1 MRARWLL
8 MIVVLSLLAAS
19 CGDDDV
25 NDLAT
30 DAEEEATD
38 LVTTD
43 DVDPEEPE
51 AGGAT
56 TVPTVTETEM
66 ATEAGGPASGDPIP
80 VGFAN
85 LEGGPVSL
93 PEIRVGFEQA
103 VEYVNSELGGVNG
116 RPIEIAVSCNT
127 DLTPESSVNCANR
140 MIEEDVAVVFQGVD
154 VAADA
159 GLPLYQEAG
168 IAQIV
173 VFGVSP
179 ALNSAEGDVFAYIW
193 ATEEGLAAS
202 LRAQQNLGA
211 EKIVLGQLD
220 SAATRAYGDTLIPRL
235 AEEVGVDVEVVYYQ
249 PDVDWATFAQTILA
263 SDPDGI
269 TFPAITDQD
278 CLGMVPAMR
287 AAGWEGPLHAGSCN
301 LMLSILDGGTLDGVT
316 THAEYTWASM
326 VNDDTPQE
334 VRDQIATYE
343 EYVGGVEPDFVGGF
357 STLGFALGV
366 TGAEMLEA
374 VEGEF
379 TAENVRSSLPDA
391 TGTVF
396 FSDVPFDCDGS
407 AWPGSS
413 SCRSGM
419 IFTEI
424 GPDLQRT
431 EYEWSP
437 VDVSDLKP

>member
-1 MRARWLL
+1 MKTTLRW
-8 MIVVLSLLAAS
+8 IALALALTLVAAA
-19 CGDDDV
+19 CGDDDG
-25 NDLAT
+25 DGDDTSSDDSAGET
-30 DAEEEATD
+30 TEDGAEGSGE
-38 LVTTD
+38 D
-43 DVDPEEPE
+43 DSGD
-51 AGGAT
+51 GG
-56 TVPTVTETEM
+56 E
-66 ATEAGGPASGDPIP
+66 GGGEQASGDPIP
-80 VGFAN
+80 VGFVN
-85 LEGGPVSL
+85 IEGGPISL
-93 PEIRVGFEQA
+93 PEIRVGFEEA
-103 VEYVNSELGGVNG
+103 VAYVNAELGGVNG
-116 RPIEIAVSCNT
+116 RPIEITASCNT
-127 DLTPESSVNCANR
+127 DLTPESSVNCANQ

-159 GLPLYQEAG
+159 GLPLYKEAG
-168 IAQIV
+168 LAQIV

-193 ATEEGLAAS
+193 ASEEGLAAS
-202 LRAQQNLGA
+202 MRAQQTLGS
-211 EKIVLGQLD
+211 EKIVLASAD
-220 SAATRAYGDTLIPRL
+220 SAASRGYGETLIPEL
-235 AEEVGVDVEVVYYQ
+235 AEQVGIDVDVVYYP

-263 SDPDGI
+263 SNPDGV

-278 CLGMVPAMR
+278 CLGMVPAMK
-287 AAGWEGPLHAGSCN
+287 ATGFDGPLHAGSCN
-301 LMLSILDGGTLDGVT
+301 LMLSVLDGPTLDGVI

-326 VNDDTPQE
+326 VNDDTSEE

-343 EYVGGVEPDFVGGF
+343 EYVGDANADYVGGF

-379 TAENVRSSLPDA
+379 TAESVRAGLPGA

-396 FSDVPFDCDGS
+396 FSDVPFDCSGQ

-424 GPDLQRT
+424 GADLMRT
-431 EYEWSP
+431 EFEWSP
-437 VDVSDLKP
+437 VDVSDLKPES